1 MRKVISFYSTALG
14 KQISGS
20 YTDERGIL
28 TVESADGRTKKTEL
42 GEGVR
47 DPEYLARQML
57 IELEREKPDR
67 VTVDR
72 NTH

>member
-1 MRKVISFYSTALG
+1 MFASLERGRVRKVISFYSTALG

-28 TVESADGRTKKTEL
+28 TVDSADGRTKKTEL
-42 GEGVR
+42 GDGVR

-57 IELEREKPDR
+57 IELEHEKRD
-67 VTVDR
+67 
-72 NTH
+72 

>member
-20 YTDERGIL
+20 YTDEGGIL
-28 TVESADGRTKKTEL
+28 TVDSAEGRTKKTEL
-42 GEGVR
+42 GDGVR

-67 VTVDR
+67 GTVG
-72 NTH
+72 